1 MHESFANAAALGL
14 QPSDPGGQGSLTGG
28 ALTAASHVMLLS
40 QEHHD
45 LAHAVQLDGRADR
58 SISRQGLGFGVAAGC
73 RVSLRTRCLVAWGG
87 RRPCKLRGAT
97 ILCPH
102 VYTRHHVS

>member
-1 MHESFANAAALGL
+1 MHKSFANAAALGL
-14 QPSDPGGQGSLTGG
+14 QPSDPGGQGSLPGG

-58 SISRQGLGFGVAAGC
+58 SISRQGLGFRLAAASLSGHGAWWPGVAGAPANCEGRPFYAHMC
-73 RVSLRTRCLVAWGG
+73 TRGI
-87 RRPCKLRGAT
+87 T
-97 ILCPH
+97 
-102 VYTRHHVS
+102 